1 MGEQMRISDNG
12 INILKQCE
20 GCVKNG
26 NRHVIYDDKTGR
38 PINTNDALPRG
49 ATIGYG
55 HLIKTAEDFS
65 NGITE
70 HVATEL
76 LKQDLAIA
84 ETAVNK
90 NICVALSQNQ
100 FDALVILAYNIG
112 CENFAKSTIVK
123 YINNINYHNARY
135 PTLESAWMAWNKSG
149 GKKMPGLIHR
159 RRKEWMLF
167 NL

>member
-1 MGEQMRISDNG
+1 MKFSDNG
-12 INILKQCE
+12 IQLLKQCE

-26 NRHVIYDDKTGR
+26 NRHVIYDAKTGR
-38 PINTNDALPRG
+38 TVDTNGVLPRG

-55 HLIKTAEDFS
+55 HLIKTGEDFS
-65 NGITE
+65 DGITE

-84 ETAVNK
+84 ETEVNK

-112 CENFAKSTIVK
+112 CENFAKSTVVK

-135 PTLESAWMAWNKSG
+135 PTLESAWMTWNKSC
-149 GKKMPGLIHR
+149 GKKMLGLTHR